1 MCNNKILHSIV
12 LAAGRGSRMDNLTR
26 DKPKCMV
33 ELAGKTL
40 LEWQLNAMMTSG
52 VENIL
57 VVVGYLYNKV
67 KGNYSIIRN
76 PRWYETNMVTTL
88 TYASKWLEKF
98 TCIIS
103 YSDILY
109 HQSHVKKISEADGDI
124 VVTYDRLWLDLW
136 KERFSDPLSDA
147 ESFIENN
154 GILKEIGERTDNIN
168 RISGQYMGLLKISP
182 EGWRNIMNILNEF
195 TQEKIDKLDMTSLLG
210 LLLDRDILINVVPI
224 DGKWCE
230 VDSGEDLDRYEKMIA
245 EVDSIGKCW
254 SHDWRW

>member
-1 MCNNKILHSIV
+1 MYNNKILHSIV

-57 VVVGYLYNKV
+57 VVVGYLYNKI
-67 KGNYSIIRN
+67 KGNFSIIKN

-109 HQSHVKKISEADGDI
+109 HQSHVEKISETDGDI
-124 VVTYDRLWLDLW
+124 VITYDRLWLDLW

-147 ESFIENN
+147 ETFMENN
-154 GILKEIGERTDNIN
+154 GILKEIGERTDSINSIPVNIW
-168 RISGQYMGLLKISP
+168 G
-182 EGWRNIMNILNEF
+182 
-195 TQEKIDKLDMTSLLG
+195 
-210 LLLDRDILINVVPI
+210 
-224 DGKWCE
+224 C
-230 VDSGEDLDRYEKMIA
+230 
-245 EVDSIGKCW
+245 
-254 SHDWRW
+254 